1 MNAKT
6 FYVIG
11 IVAITVAILVFLVL
25 RLLDFNDTTSIIGGI
40 AGAVIGAVI
49 GYKIKS

>member
-1 MNAKT
+1 MKAKT

-11 IVAITVAILVFLVL
+11 IVAITVAILIFLIL

-40 AGAVIGAVI
+40 AGAIVGAAI
-49 GYKIKS
+49 GYLIKS